1 MKQSIKNRKLNTKSK
16 KSIKNRHIKSKK
28 TTKKNRK
35 NRNIRKIRKIRK
47 TVSGGRIKTLA
58 AGGKSSL
65 GKVLKKTK
73 KSEKKL
79 IESFQKH
86 SKATDTYYVKLN
98 EHVNN
103 LQELDEHIPEVTS
116 FVNIFNN
123 TVMPEDIVPNKK
135 IDKSVPL
142 FIQSYGIT
150 EYSSPKEI
158 TKEHVKQQVRYVI
171 KKNHAPHE
179 SRLLRDMEVDLDP
192 NTVNVRFVLL
202 DNRTTASHSLSH
214 ENYELN
220 LVELGLKI
228 KDVIEDAKAGV
239 EYKESKD
246 EKQIKQNVSNLYQL
260 NKRKMRN
267 IEKLELA
274 QKPGQQLG
282 QQPGQQLGVAGQFG
296 VGEQE
301 ISPLDIERREQLEK
315 QLQGL
320 AGEEQPLENTD
331 LKEDSDQTENQTEEE
346 QNEGYKL

>member
-1 MKQSIKNRKLNTKSK
+1 
-16 KSIKNRHIKSKK
+16 
-28 TTKKNRK
+28 
-35 NRNIRKIRKIRK
+35 
-47 TVSGGRIKTLA
+47 
-58 AGGKSSL
+58 
-65 GKVLKKTK
+65 
-73 KSEKKL
+73 
-79 IESFQKH
+79 
-86 SKATDTYYVKLN
+86 
-98 EHVNN
+98 
-103 LQELDEHIPEVTS
+103 
-116 FVNIFNN
+116 
-123 TVMPEDIVPNKK
+123 MPDNIVPNKK

-142 FIQSYGIT
+142 FIHSYGIT

-320 AGEEQPLENTD
+320 AGVEQPLDTAD
-331 LKEDSDQTENQTEEE
+331 LKEDSDQTENQTEED
-346 QNEGYKL
+346 QNVGYKL